1 MCVCRVICHW
11 SLSRYALISV
21 YFYEKF
27 KNIHVDYDLLVSL
40 PLTVYIFQV
49 SYTDVAQFGQIA
61 SHGSSLDGQFA
72 SANIALL
79 GHQLF

>member
-1 MCVCRVICHW
+1 MIYLSV
-11 SLSRYALISV
+11 SLSL
-21 YFYEKF
+21 
-27 KNIHVDYDLLVSL
+27 
-40 PLTVYIFQV
+40 V

>member
-1 MCVCRVICHW
+1 MWTIIYLSV
-11 SLSRYALISV
+11 SLSL
-21 YFYEKF
+21 
-27 KNIHVDYDLLVSL
+27 
-40 PLTVYIFQV
+40 YIFQV